1 MIPGVR
7 LVVLGKQGAGKG
19 TQCVRLSHHYVV
31 PHVSTGDMLRS
42 EVKSRSP
49 LGQRAHSLMEQG
61 ELIPD
66 EMVMEMVGGR
76 LSERDTTGR
85 GFVLDGCPRTTVQAE
100 SLEKI
105 VQPFGLDLVIDLQ
118 VPTNLVMKRLAS
130 RRVCV
135 DCGANYSTAAPPLV
149 NWTCDVCG
157 GEVVQRE
164 DDTEEAIERRLNLY
178 EEETA
183 PLLDWYKERSLL
195 VEINGTGSP
204 DAVTRRVVGAIDTLR
219 RQTERERR
227 PGEAE
232 RRRAGQDAPRRQGR
246 GRDARGDPRRRQ
258 AGRHHRRPG
267 RWSPARSSSAAAPPR
282 TSSGT
287 TASRPSSAPRPTP

>member
-42 EVKSRSP
+42 EVKSRSH
-49 LGQRAHSLMEQG
+49 LGQRASSLMEQG

-66 EMVMEMVGGR
+66 ELVMEMVGGR
-76 LSERDTTGR
+76 LGERDTQGR
-85 GFVLDGCPRTTVQAE
+85 GFVLDGCPRTLAQAE
-100 SLEKI
+100 VLEQI

-118 VPTNLVMKRLAS
+118 VPTATVMRRLAS

-157 GEVVQRE
+157 GEVIQRE

-178 EEETA
+178 EAETA
-183 PLLDWYKERSLL
+183 PLLHYYEQKSLL
-195 VEINGTGSP
+195 VPVNGTGNP
-204 DAVTRRVVGAIDTLR
+204 DAVTRRVVSAIDR
-219 RQTERERR
+219 VRQSK
-227 PGEAE
+227 
-232 RRRAGQDAPRRQGR
+232 R
-246 GRDARGDPRRRQ
+246 GG
-258 AGRHHRRPG
+258 
-267 RWSPARSSSAAAPPR
+267 
-282 TSSGT
+282 TS
-287 TASRPSSAPRPTP
+287 

>member
-42 EVKSRSP
+42 EVKLRSSV
-49 LGQRAHSLMEQG
+49 GQRAALLMDKG
-61 ELIPD
+61 DLIPD
-66 EMVMEMVGGR
+66 ELVMEMVGAR
-76 LSERDTTGR
+76 LTERDTSGR
-85 GFVLDGCPRTTVQAE
+85 GFVLDGCPRTTNQAE
-100 SLEKI
+100 SLEKL
-105 VQPFGLDLVIDLQ
+105 VEPFGLDLVIDLQ
-118 VPTNLVMKRLAS
+118 VPTSLVMKRLAS

-157 GEVVQRE
+157 GEVVQRP

-183 PLLDWYKERSLL
+183 PLLDWYKTRDLL

-204 DAVTRRVVGAIDTLR
+204 DAVTRRVVGAIDEQR
-219 RQTERERR
+219 RKQR
-227 PGEAE
+227 AE
-232 RRRAGQDAPRRQGR
+232 FA
-246 GRDARGDPRRRQ
+246 
-258 AGRHHRRPG
+258 
-267 RWSPARSSSAAAPPR
+267 
-282 TSSGT
+282 
-287 TASRPSSAPRPTP
+287 

>member
-1 MIPGVR
+1 VISGVR

-49 LGQRAHSLMEQG
+49 MGVRAAKLMEQG

-66 EMVMEMVGGR
+66 DLVMELVGLR
-76 LSERDTTGR
+76 LSERDTRGR
-85 GFVLDGCPRTTVQAE
+85 GFVLDGCPRTTGQAE
-100 SLEKI
+100 QLEQ
-105 VQPFGLDLVIDLQ
+105 VVNPFGLDMVVDLQ
-118 VPTNLVMKRLAS
+118 VPTPLVMKRLAS

-183 PLLDWYKERSLL
+183 PLLDWYKKRNLL

-204 DAVTRRVVGAIDTLR
+204 DAVTRRVVGAIDLMR
-219 RQTERERR
+219 HRQQREGDER
-227 PGEAE
+227 
-232 RRRAGQDAPRRQGR
+232 
-246 GRDARGDPRRRQ
+246 
-258 AGRHHRRPG
+258 
-267 RWSPARSSSAAAPPR
+267 
-282 TSSGT
+282 
-287 TASRPSSAPRPTP
+287 

>member
-1 MIPGVR
+1 VISGVR

-42 EVKSRSP
+42 EVKLRSP
-49 LGQRAHSLMEQG
+49 MGVRAAKLMEQG

-66 EMVMEMVGGR
+66 DLVMELVGLR

-85 GFVLDGCPRTTVQAE
+85 GFVLDGCPRTTGQAE
-100 SLEKI
+100 QLEQ
-105 VQPFGLDLVIDLQ
+105 VVNPFGLDMVVDLQ
-118 VPTNLVMKRLAS
+118 VPTPLVMKRLAS

-183 PLLDWYKERSLL
+183 PLIDWYKKRNLL

-204 DAVTRRVVGAIDTLR
+204 DAVTRRVVGAIDLMR
-219 RQTERERR
+219 HRLQREGDER
-227 PGEAE
+227 
-232 RRRAGQDAPRRQGR
+232 
-246 GRDARGDPRRRQ
+246 
-258 AGRHHRRPG
+258 
-267 RWSPARSSSAAAPPR
+267 
-282 TSSGT
+282 
-287 TASRPSSAPRPTP
+287 